1 MLHISNP
8 IFNQN
13 IDMLVKEI
21 REHYKK
27 ESKKDIWKT
36 VVITNKPE
44 EAVIYD
50 PEYVKWLE
58 NKLADFLTQ

>member
-1 MLHISNP
+1 
-8 IFNQN
+8 
-13 IDMLVKEI
+13 MLVKEI
-21 REHYKK
+21 REYYKK

-36 VVITNKPE
+36 VIITNKPE